1 MIAGSTGSGKSICLN
16 GIIVS
21 LLYKYSPEELRFI
34 LIDPKKVEFTT
45 YEGLPHL
52 LIDEIICENEKAL
65 KALQWMVDEMER
77 RYVIFSE
84 TGVRDIASY
93 NAVVDPNLTERLPRI
108 VLVIDELADFMMYN
122 KNEVEAKIKK
132 LTAKARA
139 AGIHLILATQRPSV
153 NVITGDIKSNI
164 TALSEISP
172 AEVRARARS
181 EAETKAAEAHAA
193 IRAAEAM
200 GAKVI
205 TSKPA
210 PSPEASI
217 HSNPKVIDLNEFDD
231 EDDELDYG
239 DEYDEEETLK
249 EEKPKAG
256 KKPASGFSIFLL
268 AIMVLLLLF
277 LLICLVVMLM
287 KCGIIPGADSGLVRG
302 FAIWFNSHLFPLF

>member
-1 MIAGSTGSGKSICLN
+1 MAQDTQKLRE
-16 GIIVS
+16 
-21 LLYKYSPEELRFI
+21 LLQQYIGDVYAE
-34 LIDPKKVEFTT
+34 
-45 YEGLPHL
+45 
-52 LIDEIICENEKAL
+52 
-65 KALQWMVDEMER
+65 ALQYTNDPAAAKEVTRRVMTLLKRSQEAGLAVNPSMAKRITQDCCRER
-77 RYVIFSE
+77 EYYENRRATFVNG
-84 TGVRDIASY
+84 TIA
-93 NAVVDPNLTERLPRI
+93 DMP
-108 VLVIDELADFMMYN
+108 DF
-122 KNEVEAKIKK
+122 
-132 LTAKARA
+132 
-139 AGIHLILATQRPSV
+139 
-153 NVITGDIKSNI
+153 D

-172 AEVRARARS
+172 AEVQARARS

-210 PSPEASI
+210 PSPGASI
-217 HSNPKVIDLNEFDD
+217 HSNPEVIDLNEFDD

-239 DEYDEEETLK
+239 DDYDDEYDEEETLDEEK
-249 EEKPKAG
+249 SRREKPKAG

-287 KCGIIPGADSGLVRG
+287 KCGIIPGADSHFVRS

>member
-1 MIAGSTGSGKSICLN
+1 MAQDTQKLRELLSQYIGDVYAG
-16 GIIVS
+16 
-21 LLYKYSPEELRFI
+21 
-34 LIDPKKVEFTT
+34 
-45 YEGLPHL
+45 
-52 LIDEIICENEKAL
+52 
-65 KALQWMVDEMER
+65 ALQYTNDPAAAREVTRRVMALLKRSQEAGLAVNPSMAKRLTKDCCRER
-77 RYVIFSE
+77 EYYENRRATFVNG
-84 TGVRDIASY
+84 TIA
-93 NAVVDPNLTERLPRI
+93 DMP
-108 VLVIDELADFMMYN
+108 DF
-122 KNEVEAKIKK
+122 
-132 LTAKARA
+132 
-139 AGIHLILATQRPSV
+139 
-153 NVITGDIKSNI
+153 D

-172 AEVRARARS
+172 AEVQARARS

-210 PSPEASI
+210 PSHGASI
-217 HSNPKVIDLNEFDD
+217 HSHPEVIDLNEFDD

-249 EEKPKAG
+249 EEKPRREKPKAG

-277 LLICLVVMLM
+277 LLLCLGVMLM
-287 KCGIIPGADSGLVRG
+287 KCGIIPGADSHFVRS

>member
-1 MIAGSTGSGKSICLN
+1 MAQDTQKLRE
-16 GIIVS
+16 
-21 LLYKYSPEELRFI
+21 LLQQYIGDVYAE
-34 LIDPKKVEFTT
+34 
-45 YEGLPHL
+45 
-52 LIDEIICENEKAL
+52 
-65 KALQWMVDEMER
+65 ALQYTNDPAAAKEVTRRVMTLLKRSQEAGLAVNPSMAKRLTQDCCRER
-77 RYVIFSE
+77 EYYENRRATFVNG
-84 TGVRDIASY
+84 TIA
-93 NAVVDPNLTERLPRI
+93 DMP
-108 VLVIDELADFMMYN
+108 DF
-122 KNEVEAKIKK
+122 
-132 LTAKARA
+132 
-139 AGIHLILATQRPSV
+139 
-153 NVITGDIKSNI
+153 D

-172 AEVRARARS
+172 AEVQARARS

-210 PSPEASI
+210 PSPGASI
-217 HSNPKVIDLNEFDD
+217 HSNPEVIDPNEFDD

-239 DEYDEEETLK
+239 DEYGDEYDEEETLK
-249 EEKPKAG
+249 EEKPRREKPRAG

-287 KCGIIPGADSGLVRG
+287 KCGIIPGADSHVVRS

>member
-1 MIAGSTGSGKSICLN
+1 MAQDTQRLRE
-16 GIIVS
+16 
-21 LLYKYSPEELRFI
+21 LLSQYIGDVYAE
-34 LIDPKKVEFTT
+34 
-45 YEGLPHL
+45 
-52 LIDEIICENEKAL
+52 
-65 KALQWMVDEMER
+65 ALQYTNDPAAAKEVTR
-77 RYVIFSE
+77 RVMTLLKRSQE
-84 TGVRDIASY
+84 AGL
-93 NAVVDPNLTERLPRI
+93 AVNPSMAKRLTEDCCREREYYENRRATFVNGTI
-108 VLVIDELADFMMYN
+108 ADMPDF
-122 KNEVEAKIKK
+122 
-132 LTAKARA
+132 
-139 AGIHLILATQRPSV
+139 
-153 NVITGDIKSNI
+153 D

-210 PSPEASI
+210 PMPTRTDPE
-217 HSNPKVIDLNEFDD
+217 VIDLNEFDD

-249 EEKPKAG
+249 EEKPPREKPKAG

-287 KCGIIPGADSGLVRG
+287 KCGIIPGADSHFVRS

>member
-1 MIAGSTGSGKSICLN
+1 MAQDTQKLRE
-16 GIIVS
+16 
-21 LLYKYSPEELRFI
+21 LLSQYIGDVYAE
-34 LIDPKKVEFTT
+34 
-45 YEGLPHL
+45 
-52 LIDEIICENEKAL
+52 
-65 KALQWMVDEMER
+65 ALQYTNDPAAAKEVTR
-77 RYVIFSE
+77 RVMTLLKRSQE
-84 TGVRDIASY
+84 AGL
-93 NAVVDPNLTERLPRI
+93 AVNPSMAKRLTEDCCREREYYENRRATFVNGTI
-108 VLVIDELADFMMYN
+108 ADMPDF
-122 KNEVEAKIKK
+122 
-132 LTAKARA
+132 
-139 AGIHLILATQRPSV
+139 
-153 NVITGDIKSNI
+153 D

-172 AEVRARARS
+172 AEVQARARS

-210 PSPEASI
+210 PMTTRTDPE
-217 HSNPKVIDLNEFDD
+217 VIDLNEYD

-249 EEKPKAG
+249 EEKPPREKPKAG

-287 KCGIIPGADSGLVRG
+287 KCGIIPGADSHFVRS

>member
-1 MIAGSTGSGKSICLN
+1 MQYTNDPAAAKEVTRRVMTLLKRSQEAGLAVNPSMAKRLTQDCCREREYYENRRATFVNGTIADM
-16 GIIVS
+16 
-21 LLYKYSPEELRFI
+21 P
-34 LIDPKKVEFTT
+34 
-45 YEGLPHL
+45 
-52 LIDEIICENEKAL
+52 
-65 KALQWMVDEMER
+65 
-77 RYVIFSE
+77 
-84 TGVRDIASY
+84 
-93 NAVVDPNLTERLPRI
+93 
-108 VLVIDELADFMMYN
+108 DF
-122 KNEVEAKIKK
+122 
-132 LTAKARA
+132 
-139 AGIHLILATQRPSV
+139 
-153 NVITGDIKSNI
+153 D

-172 AEVRARARS
+172 AEVQARARS

-210 PSPEASI
+210 PPPGASI
-217 HSNPKVIDLNEFDD
+217 HSDPEVIDLNEFDD

-239 DEYDEEETLK
+239 DEYDEEYDEEETLK
-249 EEKPKAG
+249 EEKPRREKPRAG

-287 KCGIIPGADSGLVRG
+287 KCGIIPGADSHFVRS

>member
-1 MIAGSTGSGKSICLN
+1 MAQDTQKLRE
-16 GIIVS
+16 
-21 LLYKYSPEELRFI
+21 LLSQYIGDVYAE
-34 LIDPKKVEFTT
+34 
-45 YEGLPHL
+45 
-52 LIDEIICENEKAL
+52 
-65 KALQWMVDEMER
+65 ALQYTNDPAAAKEVTRRVMTLLKRSQEAGLAVNPSMAKRLTQDCCRER
-77 RYVIFSE
+77 EYYENRRATFVNG
-84 TGVRDIASY
+84 TIA
-93 NAVVDPNLTERLPRI
+93 DMP
-108 VLVIDELADFMMYN
+108 DF
-122 KNEVEAKIKK
+122 
-132 LTAKARA
+132 
-139 AGIHLILATQRPSV
+139 
-153 NVITGDIKSNI
+153 D

-172 AEVRARARS
+172 AEVQARARS

-210 PSPEASI
+210 PSPGASI
-217 HSNPKVIDLNEFDD
+217 HSNPEVIDLNEF
-231 EDDELDYG
+231 DDELDYG

-249 EEKPKAG
+249 EEKPPREKPKAG

-287 KCGIIPGADSGLVRG
+287 KCGIIPGADSHFVRS

>member
-1 MIAGSTGSGKSICLN
+1 MAQDTQKLRELLSQYIGDVYAG
-16 GIIVS
+16 
-21 LLYKYSPEELRFI
+21 
-34 LIDPKKVEFTT
+34 
-45 YEGLPHL
+45 
-52 LIDEIICENEKAL
+52 
-65 KALQWMVDEMER
+65 ALQYTNDPAAAKEVTR
-77 RYVIFSE
+77 RVMALLKRSQE
-84 TGVRDIASY
+84 AGL
-93 NAVVDPNLTERLPRI
+93 AVNPSMARRLTEDCCREREYYEDRRATFVNGTI
-108 VLVIDELADFMMYN
+108 ADMPDF
-122 KNEVEAKIKK
+122 
-132 LTAKARA
+132 
-139 AGIHLILATQRPSV
+139 
-153 NVITGDIKSNI
+153 D

-172 AEVRARARS
+172 AEVQARARS

-205 TSKPA
+205 TSKPT

-217 HSNPKVIDLNEFDD
+217 HSNPEVIDLNEFDD

-249 EEKPKAG
+249 EEKPRREKPKAG

-277 LLICLVVMLM
+277 LLLCLVVMLM
-287 KCGIIPGADSGLVRG
+287 KCGIIPGADNGLVRG

>member
-1 MIAGSTGSGKSICLN
+1 MAQDTQKLRE
-16 GIIVS
+16 
-21 LLYKYSPEELRFI
+21 LLQQYIGDVYAE
-34 LIDPKKVEFTT
+34 
-45 YEGLPHL
+45 
-52 LIDEIICENEKAL
+52 
-65 KALQWMVDEMER
+65 ALQYTNDPAAAKEVTRRVMTLLKRSQEAGLAVNPSMAKRLTQDCCRER
-77 RYVIFSE
+77 EYYENRRATFVNG
-84 TGVRDIASY
+84 TIA
-93 NAVVDPNLTERLPRI
+93 DMP
-108 VLVIDELADFMMYN
+108 DF
-122 KNEVEAKIKK
+122 
-132 LTAKARA
+132 
-139 AGIHLILATQRPSV
+139 
-153 NVITGDIKSNI
+153 D

-172 AEVRARARS
+172 AEVQARARS

-210 PSPEASI
+210 PPPGASI
-217 HSNPKVIDLNEFDD
+217 HSDPEVIDLNEFDD

-239 DEYDEEETLK
+239 DEYDDEEETLD
-249 EEKPKAG
+249 EEKPRREKPRAG

-287 KCGIIPGADSGLVRG
+287 KCGIIPGADSHFVRS

>member
-1 MIAGSTGSGKSICLN
+1 MAQDTQKLRELLSQYIGDVYAG
-16 GIIVS
+16 
-21 LLYKYSPEELRFI
+21 
-34 LIDPKKVEFTT
+34 
-45 YEGLPHL
+45 
-52 LIDEIICENEKAL
+52 
-65 KALQWMVDEMER
+65 ALQYTNDPAAAKEVTR
-77 RYVIFSE
+77 RVMTLLKRSQE
-84 TGVRDIASY
+84 AGL
-93 NAVVDPNLTERLPRI
+93 AVNPSMAKRLTEDCCREREYYENRRATFVNGTI
-108 VLVIDELADFMMYN
+108 ADMPDF
-122 KNEVEAKIKK
+122 
-132 LTAKARA
+132 
-139 AGIHLILATQRPSV
+139 
-153 NVITGDIKSNI
+153 D

-172 AEVRARARS
+172 AEVQARARS

-210 PSPEASI
+210 PSPGASI
-217 HSNPKVIDLNEFDD
+217 HSNPEVIDLNEFDD
-231 EDDELDYG
+231 DDDELDYG

-249 EEKPKAG
+249 EEKPPREKPKAG

-287 KCGIIPGADSGLVRG
+287 KCGIIPGADSGLVRS

>member
-1 MIAGSTGSGKSICLN
+1 MAQDTQKLRE
-16 GIIVS
+16 
-21 LLYKYSPEELRFI
+21 LLQQYIGDVYAE
-34 LIDPKKVEFTT
+34 
-45 YEGLPHL
+45 
-52 LIDEIICENEKAL
+52 
-65 KALQWMVDEMER
+65 ALQYTNDPAAAKEVTRRVMTLLKRSQEAGLAVNPSMARRLTQDCCRER
-77 RYVIFSE
+77 DYYENRRATFVNG
-84 TGVRDIASY
+84 TIA
-93 NAVVDPNLTERLPRI
+93 DMP
-108 VLVIDELADFMMYN
+108 DF
-122 KNEVEAKIKK
+122 
-132 LTAKARA
+132 
-139 AGIHLILATQRPSV
+139 
-153 NVITGDIKSNI
+153 D

-172 AEVRARARS
+172 AEVQARARS

-210 PSPEASI
+210 PSPGASI
-217 HSNPKVIDLNEFDD
+217 HSNPEVIDLNEFDD

-239 DEYDEEETLK
+239 DDYDDEYDEEETPDEEK
-249 EEKPKAG
+249 PRREKPKAG

-287 KCGIIPGADSGLVRG
+287 KCGIIPGADSHFVRS

>member
-1 MIAGSTGSGKSICLN
+1 MAQDTQKLRE
-16 GIIVS
+16 
-21 LLYKYSPEELRFI
+21 LLSQYIGDVYAE
-34 LIDPKKVEFTT
+34 
-45 YEGLPHL
+45 
-52 LIDEIICENEKAL
+52 
-65 KALQWMVDEMER
+65 ALQYTNDPAAAKEVTR
-77 RYVIFSE
+77 RVMTLLKRSQE
-84 TGVRDIASY
+84 AGL
-93 NAVVDPNLTERLPRI
+93 AVNPSMAKRLTEDCCREREYYENRRATFVNGTI
-108 VLVIDELADFMMYN
+108 ADMPDF
-122 KNEVEAKIKK
+122 
-132 LTAKARA
+132 
-139 AGIHLILATQRPSV
+139 
-153 NVITGDIKSNI
+153 D

-210 PSPEASI
+210 PAPTRTDPE
-217 HSNPKVIDLNEFDD
+217 VIDLNEFDD
-231 EDDELDYG
+231 EDDDLDYG

-249 EEKPKAG
+249 EEKPRREKPKAW

-287 KCGIIPGADSGLVRG
+287 KCGIIPGADSHFVRS

>member
-1 MIAGSTGSGKSICLN
+1 MAQDTQKLRE
-16 GIIVS
+16 
-21 LLYKYSPEELRFI
+21 LLSQYIGDVYAE
-34 LIDPKKVEFTT
+34 
-45 YEGLPHL
+45 
-52 LIDEIICENEKAL
+52 
-65 KALQWMVDEMER
+65 ALQYTNDPAAAKEVTR
-77 RYVIFSE
+77 RVMTLLKRSQE
-84 TGVRDIASY
+84 AGL
-93 NAVVDPNLTERLPRI
+93 AVNPSMARRLTEDCCREREYYENRRATFVNGTI
-108 VLVIDELADFMMYN
+108 ADMPDF
-122 KNEVEAKIKK
+122 
-132 LTAKARA
+132 
-139 AGIHLILATQRPSV
+139 
-153 NVITGDIKSNI
+153 D

-210 PSPEASI
+210 PSPGASI
-217 HSNPKVIDLNEFDD
+217 HSNPEVIDLNEFDD

-239 DEYDEEETLK
+239 DEYDEEEALK
-249 EEKPKAG
+249 EEKPRREKPKAW

-277 LLICLVVMLM
+277 LLLCLGVMLM
-287 KCGIIPGADSGLVRG
+287 KCGILPGADSYLVRG

>member
-1 MIAGSTGSGKSICLN
+1 MAQDTQKLRE
-16 GIIVS
+16 
-21 LLYKYSPEELRFI
+21 LLSQYIGDVYAE
-34 LIDPKKVEFTT
+34 
-45 YEGLPHL
+45 
-52 LIDEIICENEKAL
+52 
-65 KALQWMVDEMER
+65 ALQYTNDPAAAKEVTRRVMTLLKRSQEAGLAVNPSMARRLTQDCCRER
-77 RYVIFSE
+77 EYYENRRATFVNG
-84 TGVRDIASY
+84 TIA
-93 NAVVDPNLTERLPRI
+93 DMP
-108 VLVIDELADFMMYN
+108 DF
-122 KNEVEAKIKK
+122 
-132 LTAKARA
+132 
-139 AGIHLILATQRPSV
+139 
-153 NVITGDIKSNI
+153 D

-217 HSNPKVIDLNEFDD
+217 HSNPEVIDLNEFDD
-231 EDDELDYG
+231 EDDELDYD
-239 DEYDEEETLK
+239 DEYDEEEALK
-249 EEKPKAG
+249 EEKPRREKPKAG

-287 KCGIIPGADSGLVRG
+287 KCGIIPGADSGLVRS

>member
-1 MIAGSTGSGKSICLN
+1 MAQDTQKLRE
-16 GIIVS
+16 
-21 LLYKYSPEELRFI
+21 LLQQYIGDVYAE
-34 LIDPKKVEFTT
+34 
-45 YEGLPHL
+45 
-52 LIDEIICENEKAL
+52 
-65 KALQWMVDEMER
+65 ALQYTNDPAAAKEVTRRVMTLLKRSQEAGLAVNPSMAKRLTQDCCRER
-77 RYVIFSE
+77 EYYENRRATFVNG
-84 TGVRDIASY
+84 TIA
-93 NAVVDPNLTERLPRI
+93 DMP
-108 VLVIDELADFMMYN
+108 DF
-122 KNEVEAKIKK
+122 
-132 LTAKARA
+132 
-139 AGIHLILATQRPSV
+139 
-153 NVITGDIKSNI
+153 D

-172 AEVRARARS
+172 AEAQARARS

-210 PSPEASI
+210 PSPGASI
-217 HSNPKVIDLNEFDD
+217 HSYPEVIDLNEFDD

-239 DEYDEEETLK
+239 DEYDDEYDEEETPDEEK
-249 EEKPKAG
+249 PRREKPKAG

-287 KCGIIPGADSGLVRG
+287 KCGIIPGADSHFVRS

>member
-1 MIAGSTGSGKSICLN
+1 MAQDTQKLRE
-16 GIIVS
+16 
-21 LLYKYSPEELRFI
+21 LLSQYIGDVYAE
-34 LIDPKKVEFTT
+34 
-45 YEGLPHL
+45 
-52 LIDEIICENEKAL
+52 
-65 KALQWMVDEMER
+65 ALQYTNDSAAAKEVTRRVMTLLKRSQEAGLAVNPSMAKRLTQDCCRER
-77 RYVIFSE
+77 EYYENRRATFVNG
-84 TGVRDIASY
+84 TIA
-93 NAVVDPNLTERLPRI
+93 DMP
-108 VLVIDELADFMMYN
+108 DF
-122 KNEVEAKIKK
+122 
-132 LTAKARA
+132 
-139 AGIHLILATQRPSV
+139 
-153 NVITGDIKSNI
+153 D

-217 HSNPKVIDLNEFDD
+217 HSNPEVIDLNEFDD

-239 DEYDEEETLK
+239 DEYDEEEETLK
-249 EEKPKAG
+249 EEKPPREKPKAG

-287 KCGIIPGADSGLVRG
+287 KCGIIPGADSHFVRS

>member
-1 MIAGSTGSGKSICLN
+1 MAQDTQRLRE
-16 GIIVS
+16 
-21 LLYKYSPEELRFI
+21 LLSQYIGDVYAE
-34 LIDPKKVEFTT
+34 
-45 YEGLPHL
+45 
-52 LIDEIICENEKAL
+52 
-65 KALQWMVDEMER
+65 ALQYTNDPAVAKEVTRRVMTLLKRSQEAGLAVNPSMARRLTQDCCRER
-77 RYVIFSE
+77 EYYENRRATFVNG
-84 TGVRDIASY
+84 TIA
-93 NAVVDPNLTERLPRI
+93 DMP
-108 VLVIDELADFMMYN
+108 DF
-122 KNEVEAKIKK
+122 
-132 LTAKARA
+132 
-139 AGIHLILATQRPSV
+139 
-153 NVITGDIKSNI
+153 D

-217 HSNPKVIDLNEFDD
+217 HSKPEVIDLNEFDD

-239 DEYDEEETLK
+239 DEYDEEEETLK
-249 EEKPKAG
+249 EEKPPREKPKAG

-287 KCGIIPGADSGLVRG
+287 KCGIIPGADSHFVRS

>member
-1 MIAGSTGSGKSICLN
+1 MAQDTQKLRE
-16 GIIVS
+16 
-21 LLYKYSPEELRFI
+21 LLSQYIGDVYAE
-34 LIDPKKVEFTT
+34 
-45 YEGLPHL
+45 
-52 LIDEIICENEKAL
+52 
-65 KALQWMVDEMER
+65 ALQYTNDPAAAKEVTR
-77 RYVIFSE
+77 RVMTLLKRSQE
-84 TGVRDIASY
+84 AGL
-93 NAVVDPNLTERLPRI
+93 AVNPSMARRLTEDCCREREYYEDRRATFVNGTI
-108 VLVIDELADFMMYN
+108 ADMPDF
-122 KNEVEAKIKK
+122 
-132 LTAKARA
+132 
-139 AGIHLILATQRPSV
+139 
-153 NVITGDIKSNI
+153 D

-172 AEVRARARS
+172 AEVQARARS

-205 TSKPA
+205 TSKPT

-217 HSNPKVIDLNEFDD
+217 HSNPEVIDLNEFDD

-249 EEKPKAG
+249 EEKPRREKPKAG

-277 LLICLVVMLM
+277 LLLCLGVMLM
-287 KCGIIPGADSGLVRG
+287 KCGILPGADSYLVRG

>member
-1 MIAGSTGSGKSICLN
+1 MAQDTQKLRE
-16 GIIVS
+16 
-21 LLYKYSPEELRFI
+21 LLQQYIGDVYAE
-34 LIDPKKVEFTT
+34 
-45 YEGLPHL
+45 
-52 LIDEIICENEKAL
+52 
-65 KALQWMVDEMER
+65 ALQYTNDPAAAKEVTRRVMTLLKRSQEAGLAVNPSMAKRLTQDCCRER
-77 RYVIFSE
+77 EYYENRRATFVNG
-84 TGVRDIASY
+84 TIA
-93 NAVVDPNLTERLPRI
+93 DMP
-108 VLVIDELADFMMYN
+108 DF
-122 KNEVEAKIKK
+122 
-132 LTAKARA
+132 
-139 AGIHLILATQRPSV
+139 
-153 NVITGDIKSNI
+153 D

-172 AEVRARARS
+172 AEVQARARS

-210 PSPEASI
+210 PSPGASI
-217 HSNPKVIDLNEFDD
+217 HSDPEVIDLNEFDD

-239 DEYDEEETLK
+239 DDYDDEYDEEETPDEEK
-249 EEKPKAG
+249 PRREKPKAG

-287 KCGIIPGADSGLVRG
+287 KCGIIPGADSHFVRS

>member
-1 MIAGSTGSGKSICLN
+1 MAQDTQKLRE
-16 GIIVS
+16 
-21 LLYKYSPEELRFI
+21 LLQQYIGDVYAE
-34 LIDPKKVEFTT
+34 
-45 YEGLPHL
+45 
-52 LIDEIICENEKAL
+52 
-65 KALQWMVDEMER
+65 ALQYTNDPAAAKEVTRRVMTLLKRSQEAGLAVNPSMAKRLTQDCCRER
-77 RYVIFSE
+77 EYYENRRATFVNG
-84 TGVRDIASY
+84 TIA
-93 NAVVDPNLTERLPRI
+93 DMP
-108 VLVIDELADFMMYN
+108 DF
-122 KNEVEAKIKK
+122 
-132 LTAKARA
+132 
-139 AGIHLILATQRPSV
+139 
-153 NVITGDIKSNI
+153 D

-172 AEVRARARS
+172 AEVQARARS

-210 PSPEASI
+210 PPPGASI
-217 HSNPKVIDLNEFDD
+217 HSDPEVIDLNEFDD

-239 DEYDEEETLK
+239 DEYDEEYDDEETLK
-249 EEKPKAG
+249 EEKPRREKPKAG

-287 KCGIIPGADSGLVRG
+287 KCGIIPGADSHFVRS

>member
-1 MIAGSTGSGKSICLN
+1 MGSSEILRASTGRLKRSQ
-16 GIIVS
+16 
-21 LLYKYSPEELRFI
+21 EA
-34 LIDPKKVEFTT
+34 
-45 YEGLPHL
+45 GLAVNPSM
-52 LIDEIICENEKAL
+52 A
-65 KALQWMVDEMER
+65 R
-77 RYVIFSE
+77 R
-84 TGVRDIASY
+84 
-93 NAVVDPNLTERLPRI
+93 LTEDCCREREYYENRRATFVNGTI
-108 VLVIDELADFMMYN
+108 ADMPDF
-122 KNEVEAKIKK
+122 
-132 LTAKARA
+132 
-139 AGIHLILATQRPSV
+139 
-153 NVITGDIKSNI
+153 D

-210 PSPEASI
+210 PSPEASK
-217 HSNPKVIDLNEFDD
+217 HSNPEVIDLNEFDD

-249 EEKPKAG
+249 EEKPRREKPKAG